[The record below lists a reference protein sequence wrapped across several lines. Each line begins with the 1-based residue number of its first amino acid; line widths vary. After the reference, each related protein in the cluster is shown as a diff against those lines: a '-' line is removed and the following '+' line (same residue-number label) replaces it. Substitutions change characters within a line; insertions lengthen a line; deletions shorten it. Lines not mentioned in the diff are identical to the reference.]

1 MQLYK
6 DRESLDKKVK
16 KVDKEKKKFVEE
28 ISKRNRISDSI
39 SHTAFNQHA
48 QRQRDASRDLKH
60 KEERLAQQLKNF
72 SAQKRRI
79 VESKRELSR
88 LRVEDSSKRMS
99 FVDDINSFYKKRVF
113 DKH

>member
-1 MQLYK
+1 MKHLDELNEFQTSVQLYK

-48 QRQRDASRDLKH
+48 
-60 KEERLAQQLKNF
+60 
-72 SAQKRRI
+72 
-79 VESKRELSR
+79 
-88 LRVEDSSKRMS
+88 
-99 FVDDINSFYKKRVF
+99 
-113 DKH
+113 